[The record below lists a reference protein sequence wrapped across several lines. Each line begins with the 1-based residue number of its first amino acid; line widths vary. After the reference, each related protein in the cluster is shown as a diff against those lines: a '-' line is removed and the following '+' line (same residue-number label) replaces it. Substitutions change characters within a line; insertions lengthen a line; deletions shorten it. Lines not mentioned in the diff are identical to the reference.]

1 MSKNNSMELRQ
12 NKDKELILQKLKQT
26 PIIEVVCQKIGIARA
41 TFYRWKKSDKKFR
54 EAVEVAIDEG
64 INLINELAESQ
75 LISAIKDKNL
85 TSIIFWLKTH
95 HSTYSPRLEV
105 TTKDESKLSK
115 EQELMIIKA
124 IKLISINNVEV
135 QNEQKN

>member
-1 MSKNNSMELRQ
+1 MELRQ

-95 HSTYSPRLEV
+95 HSAYSPRLEV